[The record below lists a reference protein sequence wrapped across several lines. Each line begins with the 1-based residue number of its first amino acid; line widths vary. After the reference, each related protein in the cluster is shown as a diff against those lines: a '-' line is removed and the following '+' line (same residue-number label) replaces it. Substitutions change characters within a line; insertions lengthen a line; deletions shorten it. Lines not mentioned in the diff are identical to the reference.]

1 MALLH
6 PQATLRPSKLD
17 LLAAWLP
24 TRTWYRGP
32 AAAELT
38 RVAGYRFDDPDGE
51 VGLET
56 LLVRAGDGPIHQ
68 IPLSYRGA
76 RLDGHDEWL
85 VGTSDH
91 SVLGQR
97 WIYDACGDALY
108 ARVVADTIAIGASGA
123 EEFAAVDG
131 RTERREPSMTVRGSG
146 AADAPAITTIVRV
159 DEGDPTLIVT
169 DSVELA
175 VRRVLDGAPGGPAAG
190 RGVLT
195 GSWGTGP
202 AEVILVEVRG

>member
-6 PQATLRPSKLD
+6 PQATLRPSKLE
-17 LLAAWLP
+17 LLAPWLP
-24 TRTWYRGP
+24 TRAWYRGP

-56 LLVRAGDGPIHQ
+56 LLVRAGDGPLYQ
-68 IPLSYRGA
+68 IPLSYRGTP
-76 RLDGHDEWL
+76 LDGCDQWL

-91 SVLGQR
+91 SVLGPR
-97 WIYDACGDALY
+97 WIYDACGDPLY
-108 ARVVADTIAIGASGA
+108 ARVVADAIGGGASGA

-146 AADAPAITTIVRV
+146 APDAPAITAIVRV

-169 DSVELA
+169 DSIELA
-175 VRRVLDGAPGGPAAG
+175 VRRVLDGAPDHAAAG
-190 RGVLT
+190 RGRLT
-195 GSWGTGP
+195 GTWGTEP
-202 AEVILVEVRG
+202 AEVVLVEVRG